1 MDEVF
6 VEYGDSAG
14 DTATLLLAAAEELEL
29 DVGVVRSVEG
39 GFMAPQEVAEQAGF
53 EITEEDESGDDD
65 G

>member
-14 DTATLLLAAAEELEL
+14 DTATLLLAA
-29 DVGVVRSVEG
+29 
-39 GFMAPQEVAEQAGF
+39 QEVAEQAGC